1 MGFDGADLMVGLTCV
16 SWSRCFDPLF
26 GYQDLIILR
35 ATKMARTITRITRM
49 IRR

>member
-1 MGFDGADLMVGLTCV
+1 MGFGGTGLPVGPTCV

-35 ATKMARTITRITRM
+35 ATKIARTITRITRM